1 MTSIGL
7 KEKIQLALCCQEL
20 SDVGQIVLSYYAIK
34 YVIQNREIHFDIT
47 INNKK
52 MVKIIMRGIVSYFL
66 RLQMIFVGNK
76 MSRKKIFGGFSSLI
90 WNNLI
95 KDWIRNMEFR
105 FREGLMN
112 TKKSSYY
119 SDLKSLIR
127 NSWNFIVHN
136 QDWTWSLLELRRF
149 WCVIKE
155 FEVTAIWIRWAR
167 VLALIP

>member
-1 MTSIGL
+1 M
-7 KEKIQLALCCQEL
+7 
-20 SDVGQIVLSYYAIK
+20 K

>member
-66 RLQMIFVGNK
+66 RLQMIFVGK
-76 MSRKKIFGGFSSLI
+76 
-90 WNNLI
+90 
-95 KDWIRNMEFR
+95 
-105 FREGLMN
+105 
-112 TKKSSYY
+112 
-119 SDLKSLIR
+119 
-127 NSWNFIVHN
+127 
-136 QDWTWSLLELRRF
+136 
-149 WCVIKE
+149 
-155 FEVTAIWIRWAR
+155 
-167 VLALIP
+167 

>member
-1 MTSIGL
+1 MERYVFYFFQSP
-7 KEKIQLALCCQEL
+7 
-20 SDVGQIVLSYYAIK
+20 K

-47 INNKK
+47 INNKEK
-52 MVKIIMRGIVSYFL
+52 WSKSLCVVSCRIIYAFKWYSWGSKI
-66 RLQMIFVGNK
+66 
-76 MSRKKIFGGFSSLI
+76 SRFFSSSFSSLI
-90 WNNLI
+90 LNNLI
-95 KDWIRNMEFR
+95 KVWIRNIEFR

-127 NSWNFIVHN
+127 NSWNFIVQN

-167 VLALIP
+167 ALALIP